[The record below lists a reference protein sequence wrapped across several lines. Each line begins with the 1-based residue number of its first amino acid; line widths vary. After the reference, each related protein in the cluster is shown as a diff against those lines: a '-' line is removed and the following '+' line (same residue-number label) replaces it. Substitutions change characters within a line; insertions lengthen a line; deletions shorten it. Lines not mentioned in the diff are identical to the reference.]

1 MYLGVNVEE
10 GVNLEDKSVVQ
21 GLMLKKYQLLRVNI
35 EKHWLLA
42 TCLLDKLDHLNGAVL
57 KMCYDQLENHIVA
70 SLE

>member
-1 MYLGVNVEE
+1 
-10 GVNLEDKSVVQ
+10 
-21 GLMLKKYQLLRVNI
+21 MLKKYQLLRVNI